1 MGNEDCGL
9 EIQIKI
15 DMLFKCV
22 GEAEDNPPLRRS
34 GRRVVHAGLTAW
46 GPEGLSA
53 LHPCLSSSAAV

>member
-15 DMLFKCV
+15 DMFKCV

-46 GPEGLSA
+46 GLKD
-53 LHPCLSSSAAV
+53 